1 MTPAPRTPETQQ
13 FALERGTTSC
23 LSQHMAGS
31 PEDDGYEK
39 LHDRQFRSRSQRAE
53 QTEGSPPATGA
64 LA

>member
-1 MTPAPRTPETQQ
+1 
-13 FALERGTTSC
+13 
-23 LSQHMAGS
+23 MAGS